1 MGARCPMSNR
11 QTQVSR
17 DRAIE
22 IAHREV
28 TLKPDSVDAVR
39 TTVEKRSVW
48 RITFKGRLPDQPP
61 GLFEN
66 GQRRHRRAH
75 REGRR
80 NCSTVTQR
88 EDSS

>member
-28 TLKPDSVDAVR
+28 TLKPDSVDAVQ
-39 TTVEKRSVW
+39 TTVE
-48 RITFKGRLPDQPP
+48 
-61 GLFEN
+61 
-66 GQRRHRRAH
+66 
-75 REGRR
+75 
-80 NCSTVTQR
+80 
-88 EDSS
+88 